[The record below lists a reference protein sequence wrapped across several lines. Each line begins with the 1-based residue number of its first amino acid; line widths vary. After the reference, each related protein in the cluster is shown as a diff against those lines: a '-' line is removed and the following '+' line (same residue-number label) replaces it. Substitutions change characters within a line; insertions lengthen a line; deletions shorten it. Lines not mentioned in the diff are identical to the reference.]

1 MSIDRQRIEA
11 VRFLEAHG
19 YRFSPAEGWTSG
31 QLPVSVL
38 DAMCSALM
46 RRADALEGCTEGSE
60 DEAELDHI
68 VNVIGTYEALH
79 WPSGKIA
86 GGKG

>member
-19 YRFSPAEGWTSG
+19 FRFSPTEGWTGG

-38 DAMCSALM
+38 DAMRSALM

-60 DEAELDHI
+60 DEAELEDI
-68 VNVIGTYEALH
+68 VNVIRTYEALR

>member
-1 MSIDRQRIEA
+1 M
-11 VRFLEAHG
+11 H
-19 YRFSPAEGWTSG
+19 
-31 QLPVSVL
+31 
-38 DAMCSALM
+38 SALM

-60 DEAELDHI
+60 DEAELEDI
-68 VNVIGTYEALH
+68 VNMISTYEALR